1 MKYGFC
7 SVLGGKPPGF
17 SLSGSILSPYGDKL
31 TDITTFPQTKNVDGG
46 SIMDEIQMKWKR
58 NANRTQF
65 GRKFRAKPTR
75 KGRKKAPFVGLW
87 ENGAKKTAAHR
98 GLPFS
103 IINVLPCS
111 TRCPGYRKLQK
122 VAGERLRTVSAAYS
136 AHGCPPRY
144 FHCQRVL
151 LSRLFHTSVRR

>member
-1 MKYGFC
+1 MAGINQ
-7 SVLGGKPPGF
+7 L
-17 SLSGSILSPYGDKL
+17 KL

-46 SIMDEIQMKWKR
+46 SIMDKIQMKWKR

-75 KGRKKAPFVGLW
+75 KGRKKAPKERAEKSAICRALGEW
-87 ENGAKKTAAHR
+87 REKTAALY